1 MDRGYEWLTASGLA
15 DRDVTDDHDFRL
27 TTYAP
32 PPAWAAEAVVYE
44 VFPDRFARSGNAVPL
59 PEWATERQGMYYWRE
74 HPRSARR
81 RCWSSSIPQRTSQYA
96 RILYMTTVPLAEARQ
111 NFSALVDEAVAT
123 HQRVL
128 VTRNGV
134 PVVWMISDEDFE
146 SIMETLDVLAD
157 AAAMQDV
164 SQSRADSAAGRYVT
178 APEMEKIMAARAEGI
193 DLGDDANVVAD
204 MHARGLP
211 DSVCMSTL
219 EALISLRR
227 QQAR

>member
-1 MDRGYEWLTASGLA
+1 
-15 DRDVTDDHDFRL
+15 
-27 TTYAP
+27 
-32 PPAWAAEAVVYE
+32 
-44 VFPDRFARSGNAVPL
+44 
-59 PEWATERQGMYYWRE
+59 
-74 HPRSARR
+74 
-81 RCWSSSIPQRTSQYA
+81 
-96 RILYMTTVPLAEARQ
+96 MTTVPVAEARQ

-164 SQSRADSAAGRYVT
+164 AQSRADSAAGRYVT
-178 APEMEKIMAARAEGI
+178 AAEMEKIMAARTQGVDI
-193 DLGDDANVVAD
+193 GDDADVVAD

-211 DSVCMSTL
+211 DRVCMATL
-219 EALISLRR
+219 DAIIAARR
-227 QQAR
+227 KRAR

>member
-1 MDRGYEWLTASGLA
+1 
-15 DRDVTDDHDFRL
+15 
-27 TTYAP
+27 
-32 PPAWAAEAVVYE
+32 
-44 VFPDRFARSGNAVPL
+44 
-59 PEWATERQGMYYWRE
+59 
-74 HPRSARR
+74 
-81 RCWSSSIPQRTSQYA
+81 
-96 RILYMTTVPLAEARQ
+96 MTTVPVAEARQ

-164 SQSRADSAAGRYVT
+164 AQSKADAAAGRYVT
-178 APEMEKIMAARAEGI
+178 AAEMEKIMAARARGVDI
-193 DLGDDANVVAD
+193 GDDADMVAD

-211 DSVCMSTL
+211 DPVCMAAL
-219 EALISLRR
+219 DALIA
-227 QQAR
+227 ARGKRAR